1 MPHALLRTCAHPGCS
16 TLTMGELCL
25 AHELPVL
32 RTFSRGRPFRRAA
45 RVLQPAGRTLAYGKK

>member
-1 MPHALLRTCAHPGCS
+1 MPRPLLQTCARPGCS

-32 RTFSRGRPFRRAA
+32 RTFGRGRPFRRTAV
-45 RVLQPAGRTLAYGKK
+45 VLQPAARALAYGKK

>member
-1 MPHALLRTCAHPGCS
+1 
-16 TLTMGELCL
+16 MGELCL